1 MVEIT
6 WTTTAAETLE
16 KLCVYIARD
25 SPYYAQ
31 KVAKDILKATEK
43 LAFFPKQ
50 GKKVPELNRPDMREI
65 LLYSYRLI
73 YKVES
78 NRIYILRLL
87 HVRQKRSDVLN

>member
-1 MVEIT
+1 M
-6 WTTTAAETLE
+6 
-16 KLCVYIARD
+16 YIALD

-31 KVAKDILKATEK
+31 KVAKDIFRATEK

-50 GKKVPELNRPDMREI
+50 GKKVPEINRSDIREI
-65 LLYSYRLI
+65 FLYSYRLI